1 MFLDMTQVNQF
12 ESIFR
17 SALTD
22 TYEYALPEVKSVL
35 LVTDRREKN
44 VQDYLKDI
52 QKFLSVLGTSVT
64 WSVLNADD
72 YKTTQDL
79 LDRANQENPDIIC
92 SYRNLKSKDWVFKH
106 SLGSYLD
113 VLIQRAKS
121 PVLVLPHPDADYAHD
136 HTMENT
142 NKVMAITS
150 HLSNDH
156 QLINYALRFT
166 QSNGSL
172 FLSHIEDQMTFDRY
186 VDVISKISAI
196 DTDEAKEKISA
207 QLLKEPAA
215 YIESCKQTLLDK
227 NSPVT
232 IESIVTFGN
241 HLNEY
246 KKLVLDHQ
254 IDLLVMHAKDH
265 DQLAMHGM
273 AYPLAVE
280 LRQVP
285 LLML

>member
-1 MFLDMTQVNQF
+1 MFLDMTQVDQF

-79 LDRANQENPDIIC
+79 LDRVNQENSDIIC

-136 HTMENT
+136 HAMENT